1 MAIWESFRKGLSAT
15 REVLSQRLSGRG
27 GLALTEA
34 LEEALLLADL
44 GWEPTAAILTRLGR
58 LREEE
63 VMPALK
69 SELLELAGNKVPLH
83 VAGRPAVIVFVG
95 VNGSGKTTT
104 LGKVAYRLAQEGKK
118 VLVAAGDTFR
128 AAAAEQLETWA
139 KRAGADIVAQGPG
152 ADPAAVA
159 FDGYKAAQARGADVL
174 LVDTAGRL
182 QTRLPL
188 MEELKKITRVLERE
202 MGRTPDEVLLVL
214 DGTSG
219 QNAIHQAKAFS
230 TAVTVTGLVV
240 TKLDASAKGGA
251 VLAARR
257 ELGVPVKLVGLGEGQ
272 EDLLEF
278 DPELFVESLLV
289 GIGDRG

>member
-1 MAIWESFRKGLSAT
+1 MAIWESFKKGLSVT

-27 GLALTEA
+27 GSPLMEA

-44 GWEPTAAILTRLGR
+44 GWEPTEAILNRLGR

-63 VMPALK
+63 RIPALK
-69 SELLELAGNKVPLH
+69 TELLELAGKKVSLQ
-83 VAGRPAVIVFVG
+83 VEGRPAVIVFVG

-104 LGKVAYRLAQEGKK
+104 LGKVACRLAQDGKK

-128 AAAAEQLETWA
+128 AAAAEQVETWA
-139 KRAGADIVAQGPG
+139 KRAGADIVSQAPG

-159 FDGYKAAQARGADVL
+159 FDGYRAALARGADVL

-188 MEELKKITRVLERE
+188 MEELKKILRVLERE
-202 MGRTPDEVLLVL
+202 MGRSPDEVLLVL

-230 TAVTVTGLVV
+230 AAVSLTGLVV

-251 VLAARR
+251 VLAARG